1 MSFLSQYTEV
11 LHQFSTMVDVGLVI
25 LIWMVQLI
33 VYPSFKFYER
43 ENLVKW
49 HNLYTGRIAV
59 IVVPLMF
66 YQLIFGF
73 YEVFQEVN
81 ENSIIRLIIILILWI
96 YTFTSFA
103 PLHQKIS
110 INNFDSSQLIKLIKI
125 NWIRTILWTL
135 LLFL

>member
-1 MSFLSQYTEV
+1 MNFLNQNIDV
-11 LHQFSTMVDVGLVI
+11 LYQLSTMVDAGLVI

-33 VYPSFKFYER
+33 VYPSFKYYER
-43 ENLVKW
+43 QNLVRW
-49 HNLYTGRIAV
+49 HNLYTGRIAI

-66 YQLIFGF
+66 YQLIFGL
-73 YEVFQEVN
+73 YEIFEEVN
-81 ENSIIRLIIILILWI
+81 ENSITRLIIILFLWI

-110 INNFDSSQLIKLIKI
+110 VNNFESHKLSKLVKI

-135 LLFL
+135 VLFI